1 MDIAKKKNYNP
12 YDNMI
17 AVLDQAAAKLGLA
30 EDEYVTLKY
39 PERELKVSIPIKM
52 DDGSIKV
59 FEGYRVQHNSA
70 RGPYKGGIRYHQN
83 VNLDEVKALSA
94 WMSFKCAVVNIP
106 YGGAKGGIKVDP
118 SKLSREELIRL
129 TRRYTTRILPIIGPD
144 QDIPAPDVNTNGEVM
159 AWIMDTYSL
168 FKGHTVPGVV
178 TGKPIEIGGSVGRV
192 EATGR
197 GVTIIA
203 YECMKAY
210 NYDPAVVRIAIQGC
224 GNVGGIAADIF
235 NADNRKVVGMS
246 DYTGGLYCKDGLPV
260 DKIRAFII
268 AGNTMDKYDDP
279 SVLHITNEELITC
292 DCDVLIPAALENQIT
307 ADNAADIKATM
318 IIEAANGPTAV
329 EADAILAQKNVIVC
343 PDILSN
349 AGGVVVSYFEWV
361 QNIQNLTWDL
371 SEVNKMLEKI
381 MLTAFKEVRDLSVE
395 KSVSL
400 RMAAYMVAIKR
411 ICTAGKL
418 RGGPISFS

>member
-1 MDIAKKKNYNP
+1 MDNAEKKNYNP
-12 YDNMI
+12 YDNML
-17 AVLDQAAAKLGLA
+17 AVLDQAAAKLGLT

-59 FEGYRVQHNSA
+59 FEGYRVQHSSA

-83 VNLDEVKALSA
+83 VNMDEVKALSA

-197 GVTIIA
+197 GVTITA

-224 GNVGGIAADIF
+224 GNVGGVAADIF

-260 DKIRAFII
+260 DKIRAFIK
-268 AGNTMDKYDDP
+268 AGNTMDKYEDP
-279 SVLHITNEELITC
+279 SVLHITNEELIRC
-292 DCDVLIPAALENQIT
+292 DCDLLIPAALENQIT

-329 EADAILAQKNVIVC
+329 EADNILAQKNVIVC
-343 PDILSN
+343 PDILTN
-349 AGGVVVSYFEWV
+349 AGGVIVSYFEWV

-371 SEVNKMLEKI
+371 SEVNNMLEKI
-381 MLTAFKEVRDLSVE
+381 MLTAFKEVHELSVE
-395 KSVSL
+395 KNVSL